1 MSENNIQNTPLH
13 AMSVTVTQTNESSKR
28 SRSSTSPDSPPESRF
43 VSVLDFST
51 WKTKLLLLESVVNL
65 KDTTITDLSMKV
77 TQLMKRVEQL
87 ENELKDVNE
96 KTKLLDSDV
105 HQQKQQQDILLE
117 QQNNLKQQQETI
129 QQQQQQFQQQP
140 TDQGLASWVSVAS
153 RAVARVE
160 GKKVNRTPQQIEVL
174 NSVVSEQRER
184 ERRKRNVIV
193 FGVPMSSKT
202 TPEGQ
207 DADDKGFIERAFRAI
222 KADVKKIK
230 NIRRFKANPSSNR
243 PAPIL
248 IQLYGDGDRSV
259 ILKAAK
265 ELRKLTEYCEV
276 YINPDMTEAERILD
290 KKRREDRYNL
300 NQQERNNSSNT
311 RYFISGDGFRKFTVE
326 AGCGADTQMQ
336 Q

>member
-1 MSENNIQNTPLH
+1 
-13 AMSVTVTQTNESSKR
+13 
-28 SRSSTSPDSPPESRF
+28 
-43 VSVLDFST
+43 
-51 WKTKLLLLESVVNL
+51 
-65 KDTTITDLSMKV
+65 MKV

-117 QQNNLKQQQETI
+117 QQNNLKQQETI

-160 GKKVNRTPQQIEVL
+160 GKKLNRTPQQIEVL

-276 YINPDMTEAERILD
+276 YINPDMTEAERILENSLKD
-290 KKRREDRYNL
+290 IDSSLKKIEKNEYGICKYCGNEIEVKRLLIRPDSSACVACKTKL
-300 NQQERNNSSNT
+300 QNQ
-311 RYFISGDGFRKFTVE
+311 K
-326 AGCGADTQMQ
+326 
-336 Q
+336 